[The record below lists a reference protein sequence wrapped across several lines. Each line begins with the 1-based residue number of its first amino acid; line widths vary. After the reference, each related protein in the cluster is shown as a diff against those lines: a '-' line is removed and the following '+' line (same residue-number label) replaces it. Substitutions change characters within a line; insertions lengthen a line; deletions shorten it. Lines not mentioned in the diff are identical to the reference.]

1 MDLGAMKILLDQALA
16 SPPNGRVIDLGAGV
30 EANISRPL
38 EEMKIAE
45 RGVPAGDASDVFEI
59 SANRPGSDRQRERI
73 DDAYARL
80 RRVLGQFDP
89 GVLDRLTYCDGPQRD
104 FGGSNH
110 GAGHGKHQRSRVTEI
125 TVELNRSCAPGQV
138 ELIQLQVHVG
148 ELLLLVPYVVVEL
161 DVDDG
166 QSREAERAN
175 AEIRRARWLEGR
187 VQGDGLLDG
196 TRNQLLDLLGCGSR
210 PLALGGSHADRD
222 IRVLALGHVLIAK
235 PAPDEGREQQNECN
249 LPVFGEEPGD
259 VVGGRNVL
267 GVSLVDVGH
276 ALLSGSVLKREIKS
290 HRGRKALLLWGPGP
304 RAVARLHNE
313 IGSAPPGTVGTV
325 HDQKDP

>member
-73 DDAYARL
+73 DDA
-80 RRVLGQFDP
+80 
-89 GVLDRLTYCDGPQRD
+89 
-104 FGGSNH
+104 
-110 GAGHGKHQRSRVTEI
+110 
-125 TVELNRSCAPGQV
+125 
-138 ELIQLQVHVG
+138 
-148 ELLLLVPYVVVEL
+148 LLVPYVVVEL